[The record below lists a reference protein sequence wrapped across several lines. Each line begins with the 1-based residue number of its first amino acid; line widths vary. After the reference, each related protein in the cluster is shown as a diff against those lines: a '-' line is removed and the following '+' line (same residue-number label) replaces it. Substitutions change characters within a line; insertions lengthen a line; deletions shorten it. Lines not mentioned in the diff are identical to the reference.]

1 MPCWPDVW
9 DQIKHLTPV
18 IGAFVVLVAYT
29 ALVALLL
36 CAPKLRKRW
45 QRISS
50 RLLGAAGLVPLVF
63 VILVI
68 LLGLGSNGGNPPTKT
83 RVIQSPDGQQAKLS
97 YSAGFLGRDY
107 TDVTLKQT
115 GCCRHIT
122 VFSHSGPSWFD
133 DPKLEWHDSHH
144 LQITYHARPGDPQ
157 HCENK
162 VGEITITCTS
172 LPWPS
177 TSAGAP
183 TSPEAPHN

>member
-83 RVIQSPDGQQAKLS
+83 RVIQRHGQQAKLS